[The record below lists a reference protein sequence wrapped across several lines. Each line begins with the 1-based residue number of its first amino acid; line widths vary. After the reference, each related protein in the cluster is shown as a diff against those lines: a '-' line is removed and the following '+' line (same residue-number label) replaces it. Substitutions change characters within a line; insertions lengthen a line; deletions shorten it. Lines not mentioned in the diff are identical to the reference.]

1 MTSLSNIFRSSR
13 TISEEGNIKEIT
25 IRNLHMPTV
34 DGKEEVISKESL
46 YLERDRML
54 NDARRQIELE
64 KADAEHMRQM
74 AQEDIA
80 AMQAAWE
87 QEKTALQQQAYEE
100 GFQVGYEEG
109 RSKSISDM
117 SESLKVANE
126 VTLHSKEN
134 ALKYLEEQERI
145 ILEIAMRTA
154 ERILGKKLEEDEEV
168 FLSIVKRG
176 LKEAREMKEIKLY
189 VSVFQF
195 ELVSSNRAEL
205 ASIFPPDVPFLIF
218 ANDDFDT
225 NDCIIETNQGRIV
238 VSVDEQLNELKEKLV
253 ELLESGD

>member
-1 MTSLSNIFRSSR
+1 MP
-13 TISEEGNIKEIT
+13 TIDGSEEV
-25 IRNLHMPTV
+25 L
-34 DGKEEVISKESL
+34 SKEVL
-46 YLERDRML
+46 FVERDRML
-54 NDARRQIELE
+54 KDARTQIELE
-64 KADAEHMRQM
+64 RSAVEQMRQT

-87 QEKTALQQQAYEE
+87 QEKTALQQKAYDE

-109 RSKSISDM
+109 RNKSISDM
-117 SESLKVANE
+117 SESVKIANE
-126 VTLHSKEN
+126 VTVQSKEN
-134 ALKYLEEQERI
+134 ALKYLDEQERN

-154 ERILGKKLEEDEEV
+154 ERILGKTLEEDEEA

-189 VSVFQF
+189 ISVYRF
-195 ELVSSNRAEL
+195 ELISSNRAEL
-205 ASIFPPDVPFLIF
+205 ASIFPPDIPFLIF

-225 NDCIIETNQGRIV
+225 DDCIIETNQGRIV

-253 ELLESGD
+253 EMLESGD